1 MIDCFSH
8 GLIFLVKIQDFVI
21 VFLERHVFPPKGPG
35 AEFYL
40 CPLLVP
46 LLRDAQRCIIR
57 EISSQREVTNKQN
70 KNTENLLTERHN
82 RQTKKTKTEKVSWQR
97 DITNKQEQARQS
109 KKNFGSHM
117 SLRVPLYSAIL
128 DSTDCWNSIPGALFL
143 TLKQYKILGCT
154 MYKSYFKYLN
164 LVH

>member
-1 MIDCFSH
+1 MMDYLSL
-8 GLIFLVKIQDFVI
+8 GLTFLVEIQDFVI

-57 EISSQREVTNKQN
+57 EISSQRDVTNKQN

-82 RQTKKTKTEKVSWQR
+82 RQTKKTKTEKCPDR
-97 DITNKQEQARQS
+97 ET
-109 KKNFGSHM
+109 
-117 SLRVPLYSAIL
+117 
-128 DSTDCWNSIPGALFL
+128 
-143 TLKQYKILGCT
+143 
-154 MYKSYFKYLN
+154 
-164 LVH
+164 

>member
-1 MIDCFSH
+1 MDYLSL
-8 GLIFLVKIQDFVI
+8 GLTFLVEIQDFVI

-57 EISSQREVTNKQN
+57 EISSQREVTSKQN

-82 RQTKKTKTEKVSWQR
+82 RQTKKSKTEKCP
-97 DITNKQEQARQS
+97 DKET
-109 KKNFGSHM
+109 
-117 SLRVPLYSAIL
+117 
-128 DSTDCWNSIPGALFL
+128 
-143 TLKQYKILGCT
+143 
-154 MYKSYFKYLN
+154 
-164 LVH
+164 